1 MWTSTLYTHTNTTRY
16 STIKN
21 EIKHSQSS
29 AALTDCVLSTR
40 LHPVRNAFSF
50 YCTLQ
55 YRNLPRGG
63 SGDLIIV
70 VLSQDLEQ
78 LVEEHWQEADDHWD
92 PLHAQKTLEKDETG
106 KQEGG
111 RGGMERARKREEEGG
126 GRGEEKKNTSN
137 GRQWVECSLASVGLP
152 GRRQQLVSIPVTGN
166 G

>member
-1 MWTSTLYTHTNTTRY
+1 MSAGSDPGFLHGTLQQCGPALCTHTHTNTTRY

-40 LHPVRNAFSF
+40 LHPDRKAFSF
-50 YCTLQ
+50 YCTPQ

-78 LVEEHWQEADDHWD
+78 LVEEHWQEADDHRD
-92 PLHAQKTLEKDETG
+92 PLHAQKTLEKDERG
-106 KQEGG
+106 KQGGG
-111 RGGMERARKREEEGG
+111 RGGAERARKREEQGG
-126 GRGEEKKNTSN
+126 GRGEEKKHIKRKAA
-137 GRQWVECSLASVGLP
+137 GRM
-152 GRRQQLVSIPVTGN
+152 
-166 G
+166 

>member
-1 MWTSTLYTHTNTTRY
+1 MALCNNVDQHSVHTHTNTTRY

-40 LHPVRNAFSF
+40 LHPDRKAFSF
-50 YCTLQ
+50 YCTPQ

-78 LVEEHWQEADDHWD
+78 LVEEHWQEADDHRD
-92 PLHAQKTLEKDETG
+92 PLHAQKTLEKDERG
-106 KQEGG
+106 KQG
-111 RGGMERARKREEEGG
+111 
-126 GRGEEKKNTSN
+126 
-137 GRQWVECSLASVGLP
+137 
-152 GRRQQLVSIPVTGN
+152 
-166 G
+166 